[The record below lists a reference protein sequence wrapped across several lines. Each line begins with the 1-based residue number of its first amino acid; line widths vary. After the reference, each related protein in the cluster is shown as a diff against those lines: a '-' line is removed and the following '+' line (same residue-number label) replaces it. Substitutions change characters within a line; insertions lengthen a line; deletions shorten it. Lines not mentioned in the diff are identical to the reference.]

1 MTTFRRLTS
10 AILVATLL
18 SVSLRGQELRQSAGG
33 EPYLDERA
41 GLSLDQAIA
50 RALEQE
56 PGLRAAR
63 REVDVAGGQR
73 QQADLRRNPTLTFE
87 RRVEPGGTDR
97 LTAVGVEWPLDLYRR
112 EGRVETAEQELVATR
127 FEVADRERMLAGD
140 VRRQYGA
147 AAAAARDVSVTDEL
161 VTAVERQLDLARAR
175 ASEGAIPPLERDV
188 LEVDVRRLQA
198 ERARAAGRADVAML
212 QLKQLLGMSP
222 DESLTLGES
231 LETLVRRTG
240 PAGPDSSP
248 ASGQARA
255 DVRQAEARVTLANA
269 RVEQAEREGRLD
281 ISLVGTYMRMDA
293 GFPQSGLGPS
303 GVPERVR
310 GQFNYVSAGAMIGLP
325 LFNRNQGDVA
335 RRQAERLGAEDRLEA
350 ASLGARSEAAAARAR
365 DLRAQEAVAL
375 YSGGTQTL
383 ARQNLD
389 VVRQTFGLGRGTVF
403 DVLAEQRRYLDFE
416 QAYTAALAEAWDARA
431 SLKRAL
437 GDTK

>member
-1 MTTFRRLTS
+1 MPGAS
-10 AILVATLL
+10 H
-18 SVSLRGQELRQSAGG
+18 
-33 EPYLDERA
+33 LDERA
-41 GLSLDQAIA
+41 GLSLNQAIA

-161 VTAVERQLDLARAR
+161 VAAVERQLDLARAR

-231 LETLVRRTG
+231 LETLGTANRSGWAGFQSGVRTG
-240 PAGPDSSP
+240 PRRRAPGRGPCDARERQSGTGRAGGAAGHQSGRNVHADGRWLSAVGPWSLRSTGASAGPVQLRVCWRHDWVAAVQPEPGRCGSP
-248 ASGQARA
+248 TG
-255 DVRQAEARVTLANA
+255 
-269 RVEQAEREGRLD
+269 
-281 ISLVGTYMRMDA
+281 
-293 GFPQSGLGPS
+293 
-303 GVPERVR
+303 
-310 GQFNYVSAGAMIGLP
+310 
-325 LFNRNQGDVA
+325 
-335 RRQAERLGAEDRLEA
+335 
-350 ASLGARSEAAAARAR
+350 
-365 DLRAQEAVAL
+365 
-375 YSGGTQTL
+375 
-383 ARQNLD
+383 
-389 VVRQTFGLGRGTVF
+389 
-403 DVLAEQRRYLDFE
+403 
-416 QAYTAALAEAWDARA
+416 
-431 SLKRAL
+431 
-437 GDTK
+437 